1 MSKPAP
7 SRRRDEIEEPRGLP
21 SNLEAERSV
30 LGAILV
36 HNDAYETVAEVLKP
50 GQFYRGAHNMIYA
63 AIVALRERR
72 VAVDYVTIKEY
83 LATKGQLDEV
93 GGPAYITSL
102 GDGVPRSTN
111 VGYYGKIVREKWLLR
126 ELCFTAN
133 RVLTDAYAADDAPD
147 DILRRAD
154 LDFLQLQGGT
164 HARRAWSLSESGAS

>member
-1 MSKPAP
+1 MAPVSKP
-7 SRRRDEIEEPRGLP
+7 SRRRDDVVEYSLP

-111 VGYYGKIVREKWLLR
+111 VGYYGKIIREKWLLR
-126 ELCFTAN
+126 ELCYAAN
-133 RVLTDAYAADDAPD
+133 RV
-147 DILRRAD
+147 
-154 LDFLQLQGGT
+154 
-164 HARRAWSLSESGAS
+164 